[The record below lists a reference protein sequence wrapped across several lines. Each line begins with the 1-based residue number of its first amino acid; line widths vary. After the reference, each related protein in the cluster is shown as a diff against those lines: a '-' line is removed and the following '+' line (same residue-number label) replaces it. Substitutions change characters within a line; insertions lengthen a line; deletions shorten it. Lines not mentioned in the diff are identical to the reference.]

1 MVFRGLKT
9 WLPSD
14 VRKQLAIKNKLVAL
28 YEKWSY
34 EPIVV
39 QSLVDLDVINRAN
52 KKFTDKTF
60 TFLDKDGETL
70 ALRTEMTQ
78 PIAKAIA
85 GRAQEL
91 QFPVKLYYNASVYR
105 YKGTP
110 TDESREIQ
118 QVGIEYVGAKA
129 EENFS
134 DYEVLQLMI
143 DSIEEL
149 GVSDYQIC
157 ITDAKIWHSLFTKF
171 NKPVPVIS
179 SEASSNHDLITK
191 AYNLLLK
198 GEFVAFEKLATEES
212 FLKCLYSREQI
223 SLSIPNEEKLKRVEK
238 DLGLDLSHLKS
249 LAQLSSKIVFAPYQC
264 PDLKLYTG
272 LHFKLLIKGQGNDIA
287 MGGRYDNLYSSFGID
302 LTAIG
307 FAFYVQRLISALS
320 NLDLLDNFSTD
331 KLPKKLSPTAKEWG
345 DVYKAAQLEFEKGA
359 NVLIC
364 NK

>member
-1 MVFRGLKT
+1 MVFKGLKT
-9 WLPSD
+9 WLPSE
-14 VRKQLAIKNKLVAL
+14 VKKQLAVKNRLVSL

-39 QSLVDLDVINRAN
+39 QSLVDLEVINKAN

-70 ALRTEMTQ
+70 ALRTELTQ

-85 GRAQEL
+85 GRSQEL

-118 QVGIEYVGAKA
+118 QVGIEYIGAKA

-143 DSIEEL
+143 DSIEAL
-149 GVSDYQIC
+149 GVQDYQIC
-157 ITDAKIWHSLFTKF
+157 LTDAKIWHSLFKKF
-171 NKPVPVIS
+171 SSPVPEINTELS
-179 SEASSNHDLITK
+179 GDSDLITQ

-198 GEFVAFEKLATEES
+198 GEFVAFQKLLDKDGVLS
-212 FLKCLYSREQI
+212 CLYSQEQ
-223 SLSIPNEEKLKRVEK
+223 LSSNLSNEEKLKKVEET
-238 DLGLDLSHLKS
+238 LNIDLSHIKGLCK
-249 LAQLSSKIVFAPYQC
+249 LSPKITFIPYQC

-272 LHFKLLIKGQGNDIA
+272 SHFRLLVKGQGNDIA
-287 MGGRYDNLYSSFGID
+287 LGGRYDNLYSSFGAD
-302 LTAIG
+302 LPATG

-320 NLDLLDNFSTD
+320 SFGLLDKFATEENSEKISSSNKDWQEIYESVQSKF
-331 KLPKKLSPTAKEWG
+331 A
-345 DVYKAAQLEFEKGA
+345 KGA
-359 NVLIC
+359 KVLIC

>member
-14 VRKQLAIKNKLVAL
+14 VRKQLAIKNKLVSL
-28 YEKWSY
+28 YESWSY

-39 QSLVDLDVINRAN
+39 QSLVDIDVINRAN

-60 TFLDKDGETL
+60 SFLDKDGEIL
-70 ALRTEMTQ
+70 ALRTELTQ

-91 QFPVKLYYNASVYR
+91 DFPVKLYYNASAYR

-118 QVGIEYVGAKA
+118 QVGIEYIGAKA

-143 DSIEEL
+143 DSIESL
-149 GVSDYQIC
+149 GVEDYQIC
-157 ITDAKIWHSLFTKF
+157 LTDAEIWHSLFRRHNEQNPEINSKSTK
-171 NKPVPVIS
+171 S
-179 SEASSNHDLITK
+179 SLINQ

-198 GEFVAFEKLATEES
+198 GEFVAFEKLCLEAPYLS
-212 FLKCLYSREQI
+212 CLYNSQNKLNTGSNLDKFKFVED
-223 SLSIPNEEKLKRVEK
+223 SLEIDLTHIKNLAKLSDR
-238 DLGLDLSHLKS
+238 
-249 LAQLSSKIVFAPYQC
+249 IRFTPYQC
-264 PDLKLYTG
+264 PDLNLYTG
-272 LHFKLLIKGQGNDIA
+272 AHFRLLIKGQGSDIA
-287 MGGRYDNLYSSFGID
+287 MGGRYDKLYANFGSD
-302 LTAIG
+302 LPAIG

-320 NLDLLDNFSTD
+320 SFGLLDKFNTETISERISSESKDWESIYQSVQDRF
-331 KLPKKLSPTAKEWG
+331 KKGNK
-345 DVYKAAQLEFEKGA
+345 
-359 NVLIC
+359 VLIC

>member
-14 VRKQLAIKNKLVAL
+14 VRKQLAIKNKLVSL

-39 QSLVDLDVINRAN
+39 QSLVDLEVINRAN
-52 KKFTDKTF
+52 RKFTDKTF

-85 GRAQEL
+85 GRALEL

-118 QVGIEYVGAKA
+118 QVGIEYIGSKA

-134 DYEVLQLMI
+134 DYEILQLMI

-157 ITDAKIWHSLFTKF
+157 ITDAKIWHSLFSKF
-171 NKPVPVIS
+171 NKPVLNSGIPVTK
-179 SEASSNHDLITK
+179 NLINQ

-198 GEFVAFEKLATEES
+198 GEFVAFEKLATEET
-212 FLKCLYSREQI
+212 FLKCLYSSEQLD
-223 SLSIPNEEKLKRVEK
+223 LSIPNEEKLKRVER
-238 DLGLDLSHLKS
+238 DLDLDLSHLKS
-249 LAQLSSKIVFAPYQC
+249 LAKLSSKIVFAPYQC
-264 PDLKLYTG
+264 PDLELYTG

-302 LTAIG
+302 LPAIG

-320 NLDLLDNFSTD
+320 NLDLLDKFSTD
-331 KLPKKLSPTAKEWG
+331 KFPKKLSPATKEWQ
-345 DVYKAAQLEFEKGA
+345 DVYKSAQLEFEKGA